1 MVRVVAP
8 ATLSAGYTFEA
19 SVDDHSFVV
28 AVPDGGVKQ
37 GQEFEVPYPEEH
49 LMDRIQDE
57 NEYHDH
63 DDGVV
68 PERDRAVRR
77 DGVGGNDID
86 NVGSYEEENGK
97 EPVVDSLGAVHGKW
111 RVGLLSCCD
120 VLTQATCWMGL
131 LCQPVLLAQILTR
144 LQLTWKSERGSPEET
159 SMTFNRIV
167 ISNLVV
173 LSLGQVPFLGYA
185 TTFVFYI
192 LFLFSTYKLRRY
204 MRARYGI
211 PNAVM
216 CRKLGQ
222 GTEDCLTVTLC
233 GCCAT
238 IQMARQTHDDKEYPG
253 HCCTNTGIEI
263 YAPEIDP

>member
-49 LMDRIQDE
+49 AMDRGREE
-57 NEYHDH
+57 NEHH
-63 DDGVV
+63 DDGDMS
-68 PERDRAVRR
+68 ERDPEDKSDSA
-77 DGVGGNDID
+77 DDSDID
-86 NVGSYEEENGK
+86 YVDSYEEENEK
-97 EPVVDSLGAVHGKW
+97 EPVVDSLGAVQGQW
-111 RVGLLSCCD
+111 RVGLFSCCD